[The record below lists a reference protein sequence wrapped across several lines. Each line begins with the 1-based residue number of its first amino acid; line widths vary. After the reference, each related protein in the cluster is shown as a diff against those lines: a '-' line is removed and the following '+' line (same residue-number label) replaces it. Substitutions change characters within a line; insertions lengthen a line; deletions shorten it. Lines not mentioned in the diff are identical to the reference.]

1 MRAAAGRWQ
10 RWALTAVPVAF
21 FGYFFVYPLATILVT
36 GITGTG
42 TDIGVWEVLSRPS
55 LRAIAWFTLW
65 QATASTLLT
74 VALALP
80 GAYVLGRYNF
90 RGKRLV
96 KAAVTVPFIM
106 PTVVV
111 GGAFLTVLGPEG
123 PLGIDL
129 RRTVWAILIA
139 HVFFNYAVVVRTVSA
154 AWERLDPKLGDAAAS
169 LGADRWRTF
178 RHVTLPL
185 ILPSIASA
193 ASIVFLFSFT
203 SFGVVLILGDL
214 VHSTIEVEIW
224 RQAKSLLNLPAAA
237 ALAIVQLVG
246 IVGVLWFYSRY
257 QRRRA
262 VPGKV
267 AAVRATAL
275 RVATWRQRMVVAC
288 NLTAMALLLGA
299 PLAAIVVRSI
309 STESGWGLANYTAL
323 VEPTSA
329 LFVPAAEAVTNSL
342 WIALLATLIALAIG
356 ILTSWAINRARG
368 RAGQSL
374 DVLIMLPLGTSAV
387 TLGFGFLLALDAPID
402 LRTSFWLLPIAH
414 ALVAVPFVVRT
425 SLPVLRSIEG
435 RLREAAA
442 VLGAAPRRVWLEIDL
457 PIVRRALL
465 VGGAFAFAVSM
476 GEFGATSFIA
486 RPDVPTLPIAVY
498 RLLTRPGTAT
508 FGQAMAAATVLMLVT
523 AAGIFVVERW
533 RSDTAQEF

>member
-1 MRAAAGRWQ
+1 MTGRNN
-10 RWALTAVPVAF
+10 RWLPVALTAVPVVF
-21 FGYFFVYPLATILVT
+21 FGYFFVYPLVTVLVT
-36 GITGTG
+36 GFTTTGASISVG
-42 TDIGVWEVLSRPS
+42 DVLTRPS
-55 LRAIAWFTLW
+55 LRGIAWFTLW
-65 QATASTLLT
+65 QAVASTVLT

-80 GAYVLGRYNF
+80 GAYVLGRYDF
-90 RGKRLV
+90 RGKSLV

-111 GGAFLTVLGPEG
+111 AGAFLTLLGPDG

-129 RRTVWAILIA
+129 RRTIWSILIA

-154 AWERLDPKLGDAAAS
+154 AWERLDPSLRAAAAS

-185 ILPSIASA
+185 IRPAVASA

-224 RQAKSLLNLPAAA
+224 RQATNLLNLPAAA
-237 ALAIVQLVG
+237 ALAVIQLVG
-246 IVGVLWFYSRY
+246 ITAVLWFYARY
-257 QRRRA
+257 QARQAVQSHVASVRTSAVRPVSRRQRTI
-262 VPGKV
+262 V
-267 AAVRATAL
+267 AA
-275 RVATWRQRMVVAC
+275 
-288 NLTAMALLLGA
+288 NLAAMAVLLGA
-299 PLAAIVVRSI
+299 PLLTIVVRSL
-309 STESGWGLANYTAL
+309 STDAGWGLGNFSAL
-323 VEPTSA
+323 RRPTNA
-329 LFVPAAEAVTNSL
+329 LFVPVASAVGNSL
-342 WIALLATLIALAIG
+342 RIGLLAMTLALVVGMLA
-356 ILTSWAINRARG
+356 SWAIIRARSRFG
-368 RAGQSL
+368 HSL

-387 TLGFGFLLALDAPID
+387 TLGFGFLLALDWPID

-414 ALVAVPFVVRT
+414 ALIAVPFVIRT
-425 SLPVLRSIEG
+425 TLPVLRSIEP

-442 VLGAAPRRVWLEIDL
+442 VLGATPRRVWQEVDL

-465 VGGAFAFAVSM
+465 VGGAFALAVSM

-498 RLLTRPGTAT
+498 RLLTRPGAAT
-508 FGQAMAAATVLMLVT
+508 FGQAMAASTVLMVVT
-523 AAGIFVVERW
+523 AAAILIVERW
-533 RSDTAQEF
+533 RGATAQEF